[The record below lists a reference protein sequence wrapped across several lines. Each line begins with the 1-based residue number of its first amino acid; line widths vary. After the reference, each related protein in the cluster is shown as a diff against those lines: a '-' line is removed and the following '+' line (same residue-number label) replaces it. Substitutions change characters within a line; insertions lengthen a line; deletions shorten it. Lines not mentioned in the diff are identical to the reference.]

1 MDGIFLG
8 EQRGLC
14 AACFIFPLTVGWD
27 YMYIFSNIYLETSI
41 VNITVLIYFINDL
54 FQIKFCLLKER
65 EREKKKGGGVN
76 KCLILEA

>member
-27 YMYIFSNIYLETSI
+27 YIFSNIYLETSI

-65 EREKKKGGGVN
+65 EREKKGGVN